1 MRLISIAFAL
11 ILMTSISNAYQF
23 TLFPMRQGY
32 EGWHIETNIT
42 VYNNMSDD
50 VTFKVYATNPVK
62 HTRYNDTGIY
72 DTITNGSDLKEYEDF
87 PHLSWIHL
95 PSTITVEGKNG
106 SNATVKN
113 IPVIVD
119 IPKKYKYSGKHY
131 EALICVEAMTNT
143 TIHVSIASRLLITT
157 PSMPKSNISFIPIWL
172 VISIIIALIIVK
184 RYR

>member
-11 ILMTSISNAYQF
+11 ILMASISSAYQF

-32 EGWHIETNIT
+32 EGWHIETNVT

-72 DTITNGSDLKEYEDF
+72 NTVTNGSDLKEYEDF
-87 PHLSWIHL
+87 PHLSWIHV
-95 PSTITVEGKNG
+95 PSTVVVEAKNG

-143 TIHVSIASRLLITT
+143 TIHISIASRLLITT
-157 PSMPKSNISFIPIWL
+157 PTMPSPKMPFIPLWL
-172 VISIIIALIIVK
+172 VISIIIAFTIVK
-184 RYR
+184 RIR

>member
-1 MRLISIAFAL
+1 MRRILTLL
-11 ILMTSISNAYQF
+11 ILFAFIGSSSAYNF
-23 TLFPMRQGY
+23 TIFPVKQGY
-32 EGWHIETNIT
+32 EGWHIETNVT

-50 VTFKVYATNPVK
+50 VTFKVYVTNPVK

-72 DTITNGSDLKEYEDF
+72 NTVTNGSDLKEYEDF
-87 PHLSWIHL
+87 PHLSWIHV
-95 PSTITVEGKNG
+95 PSTVVVEAKNG

-143 TIHVSIASRLLITT
+143 TIHISIASRLLITT